1 MTSVHLESFPAAHP
15 PVIPDA
21 PRLSLSWALAE
32 ARTFHLQGVGRLARA
47 ERAAARQRAEQDA
60 PAYLAAETARLG
72 AIRHQLT
79 GEAEHWWQALLAND
93 EDTVCEAVNTAFS
106 DNPAAGCAV
115 GVDGSV
121 LLRISAAFSEDRPE
135 RTIMSVRVA
144 PERVESVCPV

>member
-1 MTSVHLESFPAAHP
+1 M
-15 PVIPDA
+15 
-21 PRLSLSWALAE
+21 
-32 ARTFHLQGVGRLARA
+32 
-47 ERAAARQRAEQDA
+47 
-60 PAYLAAETARLG
+60 
-72 AIRHQLT
+72 
-79 GEAEHWWQALLAND
+79 
-93 EDTVCEAVNTAFS
+93 NTAFS